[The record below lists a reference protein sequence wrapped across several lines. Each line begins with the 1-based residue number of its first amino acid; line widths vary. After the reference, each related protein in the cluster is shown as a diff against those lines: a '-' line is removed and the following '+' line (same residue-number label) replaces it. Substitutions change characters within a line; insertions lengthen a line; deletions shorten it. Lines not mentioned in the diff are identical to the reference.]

1 MSNFSIFRSSK
12 HFPKQYMPKH
22 NIIILQ
28 TIGGNGNIQKR
39 IFPTIH
45 TAIILRIT
53 LTEIIVIAKLPV
65 VDYDKVIICPSFK
78 FQSFGVNTPNPEAGK
93 KVISPK

>member
-22 NIIILQ
+22 SIIILQ
-28 TIGGNGNIQKR
+28 TIGGNGNIQKS

-65 VDYDKVIICPSFK
+65 SMTKLSFAPVLN
-78 FQSFGVNTPNPEAGK
+78 SSLLE
-93 KVISPK
+93 